1 MLKGTLKRSK
11 GITLIALVVTIIVL
25 LILAGISISMLM
37 GQNGILNR
45 AAESKREHT
54 VAQEREAIAI
64 AYSASMNVDNIGKV
78 TGLELQNE
86 LDKIMKNTAVTE
98 NDTDLNILFKDTLH
112 RYTISQDG
120 TITKKDDLTPEEA
133 NKIVRIL
140 SSNMV
145 LTADGTVKYIG
156 NESLNTTDCTKL
168 NTSDAKIIT
177 NNGIIK
183 SAEGYFIDNK
193 GKLFLKNANYSSGF
207 ENGIEQEPYYD
218 IAMIYNIFDG
228 KKIIDYEEVDNDT
241 YMVLDSDGKIY
252 SWGRNYEGQLGNGT
266 NTRTNNP
273 MCISDISGSEVNG
286 KRIKQIRMSDRGNVL
301 AIDDSG
307 KVYAWG
313 DNSKGQLG
321 NGLTDNKS
329 LPICI
334 SDLQNNVLNGKKIEK
349 IFLRDANAF
358 ALDNNGKLYSW
369 GGGNFSGQLGNGSS
383 VSSKTPMCIS
393 DIDGSEL
400 KEKKIVNV
408 ILNYYVSIALDENGK
423 VYVWGD
429 NSKGQLGIG
438 NTENQMLPIC
448 LNDLTGHIFYGKKIT
463 NITIAEDTNTIDF
476 MACDYEGNAY
486 VWGKNDQGQL
496 CTGDSVDRQTPIIL
510 NQIENSIFYNQ
521 KIAQEYNYIWDKGV
535 GYESLFNYFL
545 LDNGEIY
552 YKFYNLS
559 YGRTFCIYSK
569 SSNNSYN
576 TNI

>member
-393 DIDGSEL
+393 DIDVSEL

-552 YKFYNLS
+552 YKFYNVGLPV
-559 YGRTFCIYSK
+559 
-569 SSNNSYN
+569 
-576 TNI
+576 

>member
-140 SSNMV
+140 SSNRV

-228 KKIIDYEEVDNDT
+228 KKLIDYEEVDNDT

-334 SDLQNNVLNGKKIEK
+334 SDLQNNALNGKKIEK
-349 IFLRDANAF
+349 IFLSDANAF

-393 DIDGSEL
+393 DMDGSEL
-400 KEKKIVNV
+400 KGKKIVNV

-486 VWGKNDQGQL
+486 VWGKNDQGHL

-552 YKFYNLS
+552 YKFYNVGLPV
-559 YGRTFCIYSK
+559 
-569 SSNNSYN
+569 
-576 TNI
+576 

>member
-1 MLKGTLKRSK
+1 M
-11 GITLIALVVTIIVL
+11 
-25 LILAGISISMLM
+25 
-37 GQNGILNR
+37 
-45 AAESKREHT
+45 
-54 VAQEREAIAI
+54 
-64 AYSASMNVDNIGKV
+64 
-78 TGLELQNE
+78 
-86 LDKIMKNTAVTE
+86 
-98 NDTDLNILFKDTLH
+98 
-112 RYTISQDG
+112 
-120 TITKKDDLTPEEA
+120 
-133 NKIVRIL
+133 
-140 SSNMV
+140 
-145 LTADGTVKYIG
+145 
-156 NESLNTTDCTKL
+156 
-168 NTSDAKIIT
+168 
-177 NNGIIK
+177 
-183 SAEGYFIDNK
+183 
-193 GKLFLKNANYSSGF
+193 FLKNANYSSGF

-228 KKIIDYEEVDNDT
+228 KKLIDYEEVDNDT

-334 SDLQNNVLNGKKIEK
+334 SDLQNNALNGKKIEK
-349 IFLRDANAF
+349 IFLSDANAF

-393 DIDGSEL
+393 DMDGSEL
-400 KEKKIVNV
+400 KGKKIVNV

-552 YKFYNLS
+552 YKFYNVGLPV
-559 YGRTFCIYSK
+559 
-569 SSNNSYN
+569 
-576 TNI
+576 

>member
-140 SSNMV
+140 SSNRV

-228 KKIIDYEEVDNDT
+228 KKLIDYEEVDNDT

-334 SDLQNNVLNGKKIEK
+334 SDLQNNALNGKKIEK
-349 IFLRDANAF
+349 IFLSDANAF

-393 DIDGSEL
+393 DMDGSEL
-400 KEKKIVNV
+400 KGKKIVNV

-552 YKFYNLS
+552 YKFYNVGLPV
-559 YGRTFCIYSK
+559 
-569 SSNNSYN
+569 
-576 TNI
+576 

>member
-228 KKIIDYEEVDNDT
+228 KKLIDYEEVDNDT

-307 KVYAWG
+307 KVIEWG
-313 DNSKGQLG
+313 VNSKGKLG

-334 SDLQNNVLNGKKIEK
+334 SDLQNNALNGKKIEK
-349 IFLRDANAF
+349 IFLSDANAF

-393 DIDGSEL
+393 DMDGSEL
-400 KEKKIVNV
+400 KGKKIVNV

-521 KIAQEYNYIWDKGV
+521 KITQEYNYIWDKGV

-552 YKFYNLS
+552 YKFYNVGLPV
-559 YGRTFCIYSK
+559 
-569 SSNNSYN
+569 
-576 TNI
+576 

>member
-112 RYTISQDG
+112 RYTISQEG

-218 IAMIYNIFDG
+218 IAMMYNIFDG

-369 GGGNFSGQLGNGSS
+369 GGGDFSGQLGNGSS

-552 YKFYNLS
+552 YKFYNVGLPV
-559 YGRTFCIYSK
+559 
-569 SSNNSYN
+569 
-576 TNI
+576 

>member
-349 IFLRDANAF
+349 IFLSDANAF

-400 KEKKIVNV
+400 KGKKIVNV

-521 KIAQEYNYIWDKGV
+521 KITQEYNYIWDKGV

-552 YKFYNLS
+552 YKFYNVGLPV
-559 YGRTFCIYSK
+559 
-569 SSNNSYN
+569 
-576 TNI
+576 

>member
-228 KKIIDYEEVDNDT
+228 KKLIDYEEVDNDT

-334 SDLQNNVLNGKKIEK
+334 SDLQNNALNGKKIEK
-349 IFLRDANAF
+349 IFLSDANAF

-393 DIDGSEL
+393 DMDGSEL
-400 KEKKIVNV
+400 KGKKIVNV

-521 KIAQEYNYIWDKGV
+521 KITQEYNYIWDKGV

-552 YKFYNLS
+552 YKFYNVGLPV
-559 YGRTFCIYSK
+559 
-569 SSNNSYN
+569 
-576 TNI
+576 